1 MTRSALMDGLVTEQ
15 TIRDALTFGKG
26 DLFLAAAYLNC
37 TAREVDSYIRAS
49 EEMQGFVAAIAK
61 VKLDPEYAKMSRE
74 QFEDQLELLTRD
86 YKLDALNVIHDMAM
100 MGFDSAAMAE
110 VKLKAAIALK
120 GSGNDTVRNDGQ
132 SSILAELNQIYQTTA
147 PRIKSVRV
155 SQIEFEQGEQ
165 VVHVES
171 GI

>member
-1 MTRSALMDGLVTEQ
+1 
-15 TIRDALTFGKG
+15 
-26 DLFLAAAYLNC
+26 
-37 TAREVDSYIRAS
+37 
-49 EEMQGFVAAIAK
+49 
-61 VKLDPEYAKMSRE
+61 
-74 QFEDQLELLTRD
+74 
-86 YKLDALNVIHDMAM
+86 MAM
-100 MGFDSAAMAE
+100 MGFNSAAMAE